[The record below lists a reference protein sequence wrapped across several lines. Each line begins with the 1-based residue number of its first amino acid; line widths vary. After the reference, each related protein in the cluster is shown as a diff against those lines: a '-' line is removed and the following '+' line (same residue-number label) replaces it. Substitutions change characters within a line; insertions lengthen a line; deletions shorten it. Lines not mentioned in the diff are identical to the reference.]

1 MNEKLKQKY
10 IGQFEDLIKEGKVV
24 LSHRKST
31 IVIGADDYIPLE
43 IFQPWRTR
51 CVNLLNAVVPS
62 NMLYYDQIKHYPSYT
77 SGWTEANEIFGTLQG
92 IYEDFKSDFL
102 NSLALQVEGQIAVD
116 YLQQA
121 SDLLCEK
128 DNIQYSHVPAAVL
141 TGVVLEKS
149 IRVLCEETIQYRDE
163 LAKKLGAELIVGS
176 VQESI
181 DKGRVKEETGYYA
194 SRNKLQTTT
203 LLDTLEEYKFDAAIG
218 GARRDEEKARAKERF
233 FSHRDEFGQWNP
245 KNQRPELWNIFN
257 GRKNMGEHFRVF
269 PISNWTEMD
278 VWQYIFLENI
288 PMPSCTISTWAAN
301 SILTA
306 NI

>member
-62 NMLYYDQIKHYPSYT
+62 NMLYYDRIKHYPSYK

-102 NSLALQVEGQIAVD
+102 NSLALQVEGQIAID

-149 IRVLCEETIQYRDE
+149 IRVLCEKQNPPLVIIKENGEFKKTMPLIED
-163 LAKKLGAELIVGS
+163 LVKLGV
-176 VQESI
+176 
-181 DKGRVKEETGYYA
+181 
-194 SRNKLQTTT
+194 
-203 LLDTLEEYKFDAAIG
+203 
-218 GARRDEEKARAKERF
+218 
-233 FSHRDEFGQWNP
+233 FSQP
-245 KNQRPELWNIFN
+245 M
-257 GRKNMGEHFRVF
+257 GRKIQHWLDIRNSAAHGRDKDFKQD
-269 PISNWTEMD
+269 D
-278 VWQYIFLENI
+278 VKDMIQGVNRFMADYLDNVREIAHI
-288 PMPSCTISTWAAN
+288 
-301 SILTA
+301 
-306 NI
+306 